1 MRRTWFTYRVLVG
14 SVGRN
19 GLAKTAGPFFFLYNK
34 EVTTTYQLDE
44 LDTLFMDED
53 DGFLHYGTKYHSG
66 RYPYGSGEFPYQHE
80 PWFQGFGKAGQQQ
93 GRTLNQYVSDLRA
106 KGFTDQDI
114 AKGFGLDSVNQL
126 RKELAISKAEAR
138 SFSIHEAMKLREEGL
153 GNSEIAKRMSETSGE
168 QIGESTV
175 RAWLKAG
182 DELGDNTNSLL
193 SISDTVRNCVDS
205 KGLIDIGPG
214 VAETLGISRDKLEK
228 AVAMLENE
236 GYTTLNLQVNQLG
249 TENGMKTTIKVIAP
263 PGTTY
268 KDAYDNIENLESIT
282 GYTIDDGFT
291 ILGIPPVNSVSSDR
305 VMVTYKDPM
314 DGCIELRRGCADLDL
329 GDAQYAQVRIV
340 VDGTHYIKGMAVMSD
355 NLPDGVDILFHSGK
369 DPSLPMID
377 GKNGVLK
384 PMKINALTGEVD
396 QDNPCG
402 AAIKQEGELRRVGRY
417 YTDENGEQQVSPI
430 NVVNE
435 PGDWAAWSKNLPT
448 QFLAK
453 QDFSTVKTQL
463 AKTVDEKMA
472 EYKEIQSL
480 TNPIVKE
487 QLLNE
492 FAEDLDSSAV
502 HLKAAAFPGQQQHVI
517 LPVKELGE
525 TEIYAP
531 NYENG
536 TTVACVRYPH
546 AGPYEIPVLTVNNN
560 NQAAKNMMGS
570 NAIDAVGINP
580 KMLGKLSG
588 ADCDGDTCS
597 VIPLGNGV
605 SVRTMD
611 TLKGLQG
618 FEPKEIYKGYPG
630 MKEMKNTGAEMGKI
644 TNLLTDMWNT
654 IDGRIERDTAAAK
667 ANGIKNPKIGINDE
681 ELNDLVRATRHSM
694 VVIDAE
700 KHHLDY
706 KQSEI
711 DNGIKELN
719 QKYRTT
725 DEGTSG
731 GASSLFS
738 RAKGEVHLEGI
749 RTRAY
754 HDDPE
759 TGEKLFTTKM
769 ETYTDKNGNEQ
780 IRTTKSTQMYEAT
793 DARSL
798 MSGNIDP
805 KTGFPTGTAKEQAY
819 ADYANFCKQTA
830 NACRKE
836 AANLDTFRRDPAAAK
851 VYDNEVKSLNAKY
864 LKAAQNA
871 PLERKAQVL
880 ANEIVKTKMSQINSE
895 NYSKSDLDKYRQR
908 ITSQALTTSR
918 ARVGASKPTINI
930 EPREWE
936 AMQNRAFTPSRLRDI
951 YKYSDKTQV
960 RQYATPRRSS
970 SIDSA
975 LYSRIYN
982 LGVVGN
988 ATVAEI
994 AAATGASRAE
1004 IQQVL
1009 GGK

>member
-1 MRRTWFTYRVLVG
+1 MD
-14 SVGRN
+14 SVRD
-19 GLAKTAGPFFFLYNK
+19 LFSHK
-34 EVTTTYQLDE
+34 EVTTTNLLNE
-44 LDTLFMDED
+44 LDVLFMDIFNDE
-53 DGFLHYGTKYHSG
+53 DGFMHYGTKYHSG

-106 KGFTDQDI
+106 KGLTDQDI
-114 AKGFGLDSVNQL
+114 ATGFGLDSVNQL
-126 RKELAISKAEAR
+126 RKELAISKAESR
-138 SFSIHEAMKLREEGL
+138 SFSIHEAMRLREEGL
-153 GNSEIAKRMSETSGE
+153 GNSEIAKRMSEATGE

-182 DELGDNTNSLL
+182 DELGENTNSLL
-193 SISDTVRNCVDS
+193 AISDTVRNCVDT

-214 VAETLGISRDKLEK
+214 VAETMGISRDKLEK

-268 KDAYDNIENLESIT
+268 KDAYDNINNLESIT
-282 GYTIDDGFT
+282 GYTVDDGFT

-314 DGCIELRRGCADLDL
+314 DGCIELRRGCPDLDL
-329 GDAQYAQVRIV
+329 GDAQYAQVRIG

-355 NLPDGVDILFHSGK
+355 DLPDGVDILFHSGK

-384 PMKINALTGEVD
+384 PMKINAMTGEVD
-396 QDNPCG
+396 QDNPFG

-417 YTDENGEQQVSPI
+417 YIDENGEKQVSPI

-453 QDFSTVKTQL
+453 QDLNTIKTQL
-463 AKTVDEKMA
+463 AKTTDEKMA
-472 EYKEIQSL
+472 EYKEISAL
-480 TNPIVKE
+480 TDPILKE
-487 QLLNE
+487 QLLND

-517 LPVKELGE
+517 LPVNKLGE
-525 TEIYAP
+525 NEIYAP

-536 TTVACVRYPH
+536 TQVACVRYPH

-560 NQAAKNMMGS
+560 NQAARDMIGA

-580 KMLGKLSG
+580 KQLGKLSG

-597 VIPLGNGV
+597 VIPLGNGT
-605 SVRTMD
+605 SVRTME
-611 TLKGLQG
+611 TLKGLAG
-618 FEPKEIYKGYPG
+618 YEPKDIYKGYPG

-667 ANGIKNPKIGINDE
+667 AAGIKNPKIGITDE
-681 ELNDLVRATRHSM
+681 ELDDLVRATKHSM

-725 DEGTSG
+725 EEGTSG

-738 RAKGEVHLEGI
+738 RAKGEVHIEGV

-759 TGEKLFTTKM
+759 TGEKLWTTKQ
-769 ETYTDKNGNEQ
+769 ETYTDKNGKEQ
-780 IRTTKSTQMYEAT
+780 NKTTKSTQMYEAK

-805 KTGFPTGTAKEQAY
+805 KTGFPTGTAKENEY
-819 ADYANFCKQTA
+819 AKYANFCKQLA
-830 NACRKE
+830 NDCRKE
-836 AANLDTFRRDPAAAK
+836 AANLIFNRRDPAAAK
-851 VYDNEVKSLNAKY
+851 AYDEEVKSLNAKY

-871 PLERKAQVL
+871 PLERKAQAV
-880 ANEIVKTKMSQINSE
+880 ANEIVKTKMSQIDKDS
-895 NYSKSDLDKYRQR
+895 YSKDDYNKYKEK
-908 ITSQALTTSR
+908 ITAQALAASR
-918 ARVGASKPTINI
+918 GRFNAQKQVIDIT
-930 EPREWE
+930 PREWE
-936 AMQNRAFTPSRLRDI
+936 AMSNGALTPSRRRDI
-951 YKYSDKTQV
+951 LRLSDKTQV
-960 RQYATPRRSS
+960 RQYATPRNSL
-970 SIDSA
+970 SIDPN
-975 LYSRIYN
+975 LYSRIYS
-982 LGVVGN
+982 LGVTGN
-988 ATVAEI
+988 ATVSEI
-994 AAATGASRAE
+994 AAATGASRAQ